1 MSKQIKLTPDPD
13 KQLRSIQLADAIKQQ
28 KQLDKLIKDLKK
40 WN

>member
-13 KQLRSIQLADAIKQQ
+13 KQLLSKQLADAIKQQ

-40 WN
+40 